1 MPKPKTGKKT
11 PPTKPTKLAL
21 FGKALGFKTFTG
33 FAKFC
38 KCHKAVV
45 KSPWEGAQYFRR
57 RGVYYISQPRVESA
71 WRMTKGL
78 QIRNEELGNPID
90 PSELT
95 IERVFCSEYAWD
107 KISTLNLG
115 RMEE

>member
-1 MPKPKTGKKT
+1 MAKAKTGKKD

-33 FAKFC
+33 FATYA

-57 RGVYYISQPRVESA
+57 RGVYYASQPRVESA
-71 WRMTKGL
+71 WRMVTAL
-78 QIRNEELGNPID
+78 QLRNKELGEPID
-90 PSELT
+90 PAELT
-95 IERVFCSEYAWD
+95 IERVFCSDYSWD
-107 KISTLNLG
+107 KISTKNLG
-115 RMEE
+115 RLEV